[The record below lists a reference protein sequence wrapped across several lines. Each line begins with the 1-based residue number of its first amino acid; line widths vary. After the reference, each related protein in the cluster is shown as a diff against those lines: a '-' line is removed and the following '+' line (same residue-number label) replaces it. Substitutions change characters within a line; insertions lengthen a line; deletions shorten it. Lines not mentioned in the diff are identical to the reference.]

1 MARLLYCSVQLTSE
15 SYALLHNRRSIGSS
29 IPCHKLHKG
38 ESNAVPQLRDQQI
51 GPRTLSRPRRIIPI
65 MKEIKTRISEHTQRK
80 RRWQC
85 PVTVRGRD
93 WDGVVQNIAQD
104 LFQLR
109 CRAVRQVGVATSA
122 RSRNFQHRGEH
133 GDVADGFGARGPRWE
148 RFVTL
153 RAESYLV
160 GNDGRT
166 RNGVME

>member
-29 IPCHKLHKG
+29 IPCHILHKG

-51 GPRTLSRPRRIIPI
+51 GPRTLSRPRGIIPI

-85 PVTVRGRD
+85 PVTIHGRGNRII
-93 WDGVVQNIAQD
+93 QNIAQN

-122 RSRNFQHRGEH
+122 RGCNFQHRGEH
-133 GDVADGFGARGPRWE
+133 GDVADGFRARGPRWE

-166 RNGVME
+166 RDGVVE